1 MLALLSSL
9 LGCWTLDTVP
19 VFASARCA
27 PERYV
32 EVGCVLDGD
41 TFQVGAC
48 GGESVRLLGV
58 DAPEIAHNS
67 SETDMCYGPEAR
79 DWSTQQLL
87 GRTVRLEFDATCEDM
102 YGRTLAYVYLV
113 DESVS
118 VGDTGEPVEVETDET
133 FINAEILRQGRAR
146 VFEDFDDIL
155 LREVLYTAQ
164 ATGQRNNAGL
174 WAECE

>member
-1 MLALLSSL
+1 MFPLLSSL
-9 LGCWTLDTVP
+9 VGCFTLDKVP
-19 VFASARCA
+19 VFSSARCA
-27 PERYV
+27 PDRYV

-41 TFQVGAC
+41 TFQVGTC

-67 SETDMCYGPEAR
+67 SETDMCFGPEAR
-79 DWSTQQLL
+79 DWTTDQLL
-87 GRTVRLEFDATCEDM
+87 GRTVRLEFDLTCEDM

-113 DESVS
+113 DAQTVI
-118 VGDTGEPVEVETDET
+118 GDTGSPVDVETEET
-133 FINAEILRQGRAR
+133 FINAEILREGRAR
-146 VFEDFDDIL
+146 VYEDFDDIL
-155 LREVLYTAQ
+155 LKEVLYTAQ